1 MSRTLDLSK
10 KIRTI
15 PGFPKPGILFRDITT
30 LLNDPEAFRYVIDK
44 ITEQYRGRKVDSV
57 VAIEARGFII
67 GAPVA
72 YNLGAAFIPV
82 RKKNKLP
89 SSTVSTTYDLEYG
102 SETVEMHS
110 DALKP
115 GQNIVIIDD
124 LLATGGTAK
133 AAAELVEKL
142 KGKVG
147 GITFIIELT
156 PLKGR
161 EKLKGYEVTSLV
173 SYDEA

>member
-1 MSRTLDLSK
+1 MGKIDISK

-30 LLNDPEAFRYVIDK
+30 LLGDPEAFRQVVDEITDLYKDK
-44 ITEQYRGRKVDSV
+44 CIESV

-72 YNLGAAFIPV
+72 YRLGASFVPV

-89 SSTVSTTYDLEYG
+89 SETVSASYDLEYG
-102 SETVEMHS
+102 SNTIEIHS
-110 DALKP
+110 DAIRP
-115 GQNIVIIDD
+115 GQKVLIIDD
-124 LLATGGTAK
+124 LLATGGSAK

-142 KGKVG
+142 KGKIA
-147 GITFIIELT
+147 GIAFVIELT
-156 PLKGR
+156 SLKGR
-161 EKLKGYEVTSLV
+161 EKLSR
-173 SYDEA
+173 YDVYSMLKYDDA

>member
-1 MSRTLDLSK
+1 MEKIDISK

-30 LLNDPEAFRYVIDK
+30 LLSDSKAFRQVIDD
-44 ITEQYRGRKVDSV
+44 ITEIYADKQIDSV

-72 YNLGAAFIPV
+72 YRLGASFVPV

-89 SSTVSTTYDLEYG
+89 SDTIAASYDLEYG
-102 SETVEMHS
+102 SETIEMHS
-110 DALKP
+110 DAIRP
-115 GQNIVIIDD
+115 GQKVLIIDD
-124 LLATGGTAK
+124 ILATGGTAK

-142 KGKVG
+142 KGNIA
-147 GITFIIELT
+147 GIAFVIELT

-161 EKLKGYEVTSLV
+161 DKLSKYEVYSMLK
-173 SYDEA
+173 YDEA

>member
-1 MSRTLDLSK
+1 MGMIDISK

-30 LLNDPEAFRYVIDK
+30 LLGDPEAFRQVVDEITDLYKDK
-44 ITEQYRGRKVDSV
+44 HIESV

-72 YNLGAAFIPV
+72 YRLGASFVPV

-89 SSTVSTTYDLEYG
+89 SETVSASYDLEYG
-102 SETVEMHS
+102 SNTIEIHS
-110 DALKP
+110 DAIRP
-115 GQNIVIIDD
+115 GQKVLIIDD
-124 LLATGGTAK
+124 LLATGGSAK

-142 KGKVG
+142 RGKIA
-147 GITFIIELT
+147 GIAFVIELT
-156 PLKGR
+156 SLKGR
-161 EKLKGYEVTSLV
+161 EKLFKYEVYSMLK
-173 SYDEA
+173 Y